1 MSHDD
6 GTSEL
11 GRRMTP
17 EIWMSILALVSAAA
31 LMVWLVWG
39 L

>member
-6 GTSEL
+6 ETPELGCRMTSE
-11 GRRMTP
+11 
-17 EIWMSILALVSAAA
+17 IWVSILALVSAAA
-31 LMVWLVWG
+31 LMVWLVWR